1 VIRILDRS
9 ATEKLISYDDAIA
22 VTRSM
27 FARFDSGEAVI
38 FPVTRGHGSTQGTRF
53 GLKAGF
59 DRTLRQP
66 GLKVGSYWPGN
77 AAKGLPNHG
86 STTLLLDD
94 ETGFPI
100 ALVESTWL
108 NALRTSASDAVAVDL
123 LARKDASV
131 LAVIGTGHQA
141 YHEAHAVA
149 RVRPLADVIIAGR
162 DPEKAAR
169 LAERLRADG
178 LPARCA
184 EIGNAVG
191 VADIVVTVTAARGA
205 LFSSQ
210 MVRPGTHISAMG
222 ADGPGK
228 QELPADLAY
237 HALLFADAVE
247 QSTTIGEFQM
257 LAGTPAAD
265 TITPIGAVINGRRP
279 GRSRADGIT
288 LYDSSGIAL
297 QDITIAALALER
309 AQAAGLGVQVAF

>member
-1 VIRILDRS
+1 MIQILDRS
-9 ATEKLISYDDAIA
+9 ATEQLIGYDDAIA

-27 FARFDSGEAVI
+27 FARFDSGEGVI
-38 FPVTRGHGSTQGTRF
+38 FPVTRGHGSTEGTRF

-59 DRTLRQP
+59 DRTLRLP
-66 GLKVGSYWPGN
+66 GLKVGTYWPGN
-77 AAKGLPNHG
+77 AAKGLTNHG

-100 ALVESTWL
+100 ALVEATWL
-108 NALRTSASDAVAVDL
+108 NALRTAASDAVAVDL
-123 LARKDASV
+123 LARKDAST
-131 LAVIGTGHQA
+131 LAVIGTGEQA
-141 YHEAHAVA
+141 YYEARAVA
-149 RVRPLADVIIAGR
+149 RVRTLADVIIAGR
-162 DPEKAAR
+162 DPEKATR

-178 LPARCA
+178 LPARPA

-247 QSTTIGEFQM
+247 QSTTIGEFQV
-257 LAGTPAAD
+257 LAGTAAAD
-265 TITPIGAVINGRRP
+265 TITPIGAVINGRRS
-279 GRSRADGIT
+279 GRGRTEDIT
-288 LYDSSGIAL
+288 IYDSSGIAL